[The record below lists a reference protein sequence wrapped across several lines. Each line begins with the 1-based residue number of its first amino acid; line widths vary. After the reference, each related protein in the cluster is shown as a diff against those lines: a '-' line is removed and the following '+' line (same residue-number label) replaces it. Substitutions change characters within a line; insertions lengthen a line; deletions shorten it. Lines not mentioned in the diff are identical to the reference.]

1 MLVKKALVLALVA
14 LGALP
19 AAAQAGTWTRE
30 SATPITVPAVGIG
43 TPYPS
48 TIGVQD
54 LPGQITKVTATLRGV
69 AHTDGDEFDIAAVA
83 PNGQDVMLMS
93 DRCDGNMGLARDLTF
108 DDAAALSLGELAPGC
123 GAGTYKPTNTGALD
137 TFPVPG
143 PTQPIAETLSAFNGS
158 SPNGIWSL
166 FVIDDLVGDSGLI
179 SGGWSLTITTDQPAG
194 DCAGR
199 PGTIFGTEAS
209 DDLVGTE
216 GDDVFLGIGGRDEIS
231 GLGGDDVVC
240 GGDGN
245 DRLIGGAGKDRL
257 VGEAGGDRLLGG
269 NGKDR
274 LLGGAGKDVLK
285 GGKGKDVLKGG
296 GGKDQ
301 EKD

>member
-1 MLVKKALVLALVA
+1 VKKALALALVA
-14 LGALP
+14 LCALP

-30 SATPITVPAVGIG
+30 STTPITVPDGSVG

-48 TIGVQD
+48 TIAVQD

-69 AHTDGDEFDIAAVA
+69 FHTSGGDLDIAAAA
-83 PNGQDVMLMS
+83 PNGQAVVLMS
-93 DRCDGNMGLARDLTF
+93 DRCVGNIGAPRNLTF
-108 DDAAALSLGELAPGC
+108 DDAAALSLGNLAPDC
-123 GAGTYKPTNTGALD
+123 GAGTYKPTNAGALD
-137 TFPVPG
+137 TYPAPG
-143 PTQPIAETLSAFNGS
+143 PTAPAETLSAFNGI
-158 SPNGIWSL
+158 SPNGNWSL
-166 FVIDDLVGDSGLI
+166 FTVDDNVGSSG
-179 SGGWSLTITTDQPAG
+179 GVNAGWSLTITTDQPAG

-199 PGTIFGTEAS
+199 QGTIFGTDGS

-216 GDDVFLGIGGRDEIS
+216 GDDVFLGIGGRDEIR
-231 GLGGDDVVC
+231 GLGGADVVC

-269 NGKDR
+269 KGKDR